1 MKSKTGAEFD
11 RKVASLV
18 AYIHPELQELYPS
31 LDFKKLDPEI
41 VFGMPMPESP
51 KEIMDRI
58 YQDEGKEQA
67 TDRIRG
73 LRSLISKIAGAA
85 ESQNRSMIEDR
96 KGTIAED
103 TILNIGAAQEK
114 DISEEC
120 RKLEHDLVAG
130 LDMMKQDSHQ
140 ITL

>member
-1 MKSKTGAEFD
+1 M
-11 RKVASLV
+11 
-18 AYIHPELQELYPS
+18 
-31 LDFKKLDPEI
+31 DFKKLDPEI